1 MVSLRERLKLV
12 ASAAGKMEDR
22 IFLLDICVSSF
33 FEIASLVSRLLLA
46 NTSFIDTENAAA

>member
-1 MVSLRERLKLV
+1 MPRERLKLV

-33 FEIASLVSRLLLA
+33 FEIASLVSRPLLA
-46 NTSFIDTENAAA
+46 NTLFIDTENAAA